1 MKGMN
6 TMMNRMMAEC
16 RAAGFSAADIGSR
29 FKIPAGVVSRWE
41 RGELRPPAW
50 IESKVRDFLADER
63 RKNHLKSCRGQ
74 SGVNMRQGWKR

>member
-1 MKGMN
+1 
-6 TMMNRMMAEC
+6 MMNRMMAEC

-50 IESKVRDFLADER
+50 VERMIRDFLADER
-63 RKNHLKSCRGQ
+63 RKNYMKGRRGQ
-74 SGVNMRQGWKR
+74 GAANLKQGWKR

>member
-1 MKGMN
+1 
-6 TMMNRMMAEC
+6 MMNRMMAEC

-41 RGELRPPAW
+41 RGKLRPPAW

-63 RKNHLKSCRGQ
+63 RKNHLKACRGQ
-74 SGVNMRQGWKR
+74 SGANVRQGWKR